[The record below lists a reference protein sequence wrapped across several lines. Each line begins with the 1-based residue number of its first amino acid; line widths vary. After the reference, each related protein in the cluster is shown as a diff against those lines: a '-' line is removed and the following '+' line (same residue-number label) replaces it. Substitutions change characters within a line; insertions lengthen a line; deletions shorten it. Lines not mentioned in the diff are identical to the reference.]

1 MVQLFPKLDI
11 FWVTLKNF
19 TVLRQKSF
27 IYIIIYLF
35 AIHQTT
41 FDPIYFLI
49 AWKKMLWRCLI

>member
-1 MVQLFPKLDI
+1 MVQLFSKLAI

-27 IYIIIYLF
+27 IYIIIHLF
-35 AIHQTT
+35 ENHQT